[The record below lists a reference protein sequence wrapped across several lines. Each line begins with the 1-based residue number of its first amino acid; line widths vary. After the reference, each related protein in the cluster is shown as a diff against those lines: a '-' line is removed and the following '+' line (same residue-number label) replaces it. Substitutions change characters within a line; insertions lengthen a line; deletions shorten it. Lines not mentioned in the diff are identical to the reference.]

1 MSAGIAQNP
10 ILLVEEDPLARKCAS
25 HMYSRKALFQLA
37 SIILI
42 VACGWHWGVAQS
54 GASDGPR
61 VIHEFWTFKD
71 GAPENVEALAQTT
84 DGYLWLGTPSG
95 LFRFD
100 GVRFELFRSPFGDQL
115 PSTNVS
121 ALFAPNTGGLWIGY
135 RFGGFSFL
143 KDGKPKNFSDLAT
156 GTVLGFAQ
164 DRQGIVWAATNRGLW
179 RFDRSSWQLTGTEW
193 NAPDKAVMQVGF
205 DREGILW
212 VLTKTVGSEGSSQL
226 CYLLPDSRKLQ
237 IAGDNLFVQG
247 LTWDADNNVL
257 TTHDRRP
264 RGPGS
269 GIELESTLPAYPILK
284 KNSDQIVDRANGIW
298 FLSLDRVVLRHPSGE
313 HLAEAVS
320 EASRTNS
327 LVYEIDPYRN
337 ARLVDREGSIWM
349 GDPSGLHRFSYTP
362 LTQPQLPNA
371 RGAHFTVAP
380 DEGGAVWISNGNGN
394 GSSTLYHVSQ
404 NKAESQLP
412 QNGLTTFTYRAPDK
426 TFWLGGEGGLWHMV
440 NRQVTRVDLPPEMAD
455 KAPALLSITQDQEG
469 GIWVTFGR
477 AGLYRFKD
485 GVWTKNGG
493 RSDLSAGSMIEFTD
507 SEGRVWFGFPKN
519 RITVLDHDHVQNF
532 GPGDGV
538 QVGNVTAIYG
548 KGSEIWIGGEFGLQ
562 QFDRGQFHTIQAVNK
577 DLLRGISG
585 IIQTADGDLWLN
597 GLGGI
602 VHIRRAEIAQ
612 ALKNP
617 DYRVSGERFGRHE
630 GLPGLPSQLGKM
642 PTAIEG
648 TDGRLWF
655 TVNNGVVWL
664 DPVRASNRIPPPPVS
679 IQSVS
684 AGDKGYSLA
693 EPLKFAARTPNV
705 QINWAAVSLAYPEAI
720 HFRYK
725 MRGGWHDVGTST
737 SVNYRSLPPGT
748 YHFVV
753 GASDANGLWSDNTA
767 AVEFTIL
774 PAYYQTAWFRVLCA
788 AALLALLWAAHRLRI
803 RQLQRQFDLT
813 LDARVDERTR
823 IARELHDTLLQ
834 SAHGMVLR
842 FQTVTFLL
850 PENSLAKQKLNTA
863 IEQAAE
869 FITEARDQ
877 VQALRTSTVQR
888 NDLAMAIRTL
898 GEELAEEST
907 GQRPSFRVAV
917 EGEVRN
923 LHPIIRDEIYKIAAE
938 ALRNAFR
945 HAHAESVEVELHYDD
960 AHFRLRVRDD
970 GKGIDPAILSSQG
983 VEGHYGLPGMQERAM
998 VIGGKLTIWSAPNTG
1013 TEVELRIPRSAAYPN
1028 EGASWFARKFARRM
1042 KA

>member
-1 MSAGIAQNP
+1 
-10 ILLVEEDPLARKCAS
+10 
-25 HMYSRKALFQLA
+25 
-37 SIILI
+37 
-42 VACGWHWGVAQS
+42 
-54 GASDGPR
+54 
-61 VIHEFWTFKD
+61 
-71 GAPENVEALAQTT
+71 
-84 DGYLWLGTPSG
+84 
-95 LFRFD
+95 
-100 GVRFELFRSPFGDQL
+100 
-115 PSTNVS
+115 
-121 ALFAPNTGGLWIGY
+121 
-135 RFGGFSFL
+135 
-143 KDGKPKNFSDLAT
+143 
-156 GTVLGFAQ
+156 
-164 DRQGIVWAATNRGLW
+164 
-179 RFDRSSWQLTGTEW
+179 
-193 NAPDKAVMQVGF
+193 
-205 DREGILW
+205 
-212 VLTKTVGSEGSSQL
+212 
-226 CYLLPDSRKLQ
+226 
-237 IAGDNLFVQG
+237 
-247 LTWDADNNVL
+247 
-257 TTHDRRP
+257 
-264 RGPGS
+264 
-269 GIELESTLPAYPILK
+269 
-284 KNSDQIVDRANGIW
+284 
-298 FLSLDRVVLRHPSGE
+298 
-313 HLAEAVS
+313 
-320 EASRTNS
+320 
-327 LVYEIDPYRN
+327 
-337 ARLVDREGSIWM
+337 
-349 GDPSGLHRFSYTP
+349 
-362 LTQPQLPNA
+362 
-371 RGAHFTVAP
+371 
-380 DEGGAVWISNGNGN
+380 
-394 GSSTLYHVSQ
+394 
-404 NKAESQLP
+404 
-412 QNGLTTFTYRAPDK
+412 
-426 TFWLGGEGGLWHMV
+426 
-440 NRQVTRVDLPPEMAD
+440 
-455 KAPALLSITQDQEG
+455 
-469 GIWVTFGR
+469 
-477 AGLYRFKD
+477 
-485 GVWTKNGG
+485 
-493 RSDLSAGSMIEFTD
+493 
-507 SEGRVWFGFPKN
+507 
-519 RITVLDHDHVQNF
+519 
-532 GPGDGV
+532 
-538 QVGNVTAIYG
+538 
-548 KGSEIWIGGEFGLQ
+548 
-562 QFDRGQFHTIQAVNK
+562 
-577 DLLRGISG
+577 
-585 IIQTADGDLWLN
+585 
-597 GLGGI
+597 LGGI
-602 VHIRRAEIAQ
+602 VHIRRAEVAQ
-612 ALKNP
+612 ALKSP